1 MIQMSKLKNRDRCL
15 VTLKS
20 KDGQIIET
28 KIVAKPL
35 LKIAKEFELKNNL
48 DQGDQII
55 IESEEL

>member
-1 MIQMSKLKNRDRCL
+1 MSKLKNRDRCL
-15 VTLKS
+15 VTLKN

-35 LKIAKEFELKNNL
+35 LKIAKELELKNNL

>member
-15 VTLKS
+15 VTLKN